1 MAKRKRIT
9 NVERKHKE
17 GRGLGKKEEH
27 QSFLTTQDVPSKG
40 RRHRVDGIKIKR
52 QYNFMS
58 DLEVYC
64 FYIVELGEDVS
75 DIWEQVE
82 IPIEE
87 TLKIANDIGIK
98 HPTDP
103 RIKEVIT
110 MTTDLVVIEEK
121 AGREHKIALSVKYE
135 EDLNNERV
143 IEKHEIERLYYK
155 SIGAEYY
162 VVTEKDIDM
171 DIVRNIIS
179 IREYVDISD
188 REGIIGL
195 EESEVEDLRLEMI
208 REGVGYRGKI
218 AVFCTS
224 FDNDKQLKSGTA
236 ICIFK
241 HLLINQYL
249 QIDLSRPFDVDKDT
263 LVKAGRR
270 IL

>member
-1 MAKRKRIT
+1 MAKRKRII
-9 NVERKHKE
+9 NAERRHQQ
-17 GRGLGKKEEH
+17 GRGLGKKEEY
-27 QSFLTTQDVPSKG
+27 QSFLTIQDVPSKG

-58 DLEVYC
+58 DLEAYC
-64 FYIVELGEDVS
+64 FYIVELGENVT

-87 TLKIANDIGIK
+87 TLKIANDIGVK
-98 HPTDP
+98 HPTNP
-103 RIKEVIT
+103 KNKEVIT

-121 AGREHKIALSVKYE
+121 AGREHKIALSVKYAK
-135 EDLNNERV
+135 DLDDERV
-143 IEKHEIERLYYK
+143 VEKHEIERLYYK

-162 VVTEKDIDM
+162 VVTEKDIEM

-188 REGIIGL
+188 RDGIIGL
-195 EESEVEDLRLEMI
+195 EQSEIEDLRLEMI
-208 REGVGYRGKI
+208 REGVGYRGKVAAFCI
-218 AVFCTS
+218 A
-224 FDNDKQLKSGTA
+224 FDNDKQLKPGTA

-249 QIDLSRPFDVDKDT
+249 QIDLTSPFDVDKDI